1 MKKILLLLLLIH
13 SLIISGCSTISASD
27 SETNGRSLLHDRRSQ
42 DAILADESIEVN
54 ADAKLDDY
62 DDLRDTCRFN
72 ITAYNGVVLVTGEA
86 PNEESRNKIIDIVRV
101 IPNVKLVHDKL
112 TIVNDALIT
121 DKVKTALTQ
130 IPEFDP
136 SWVKVITEK
145 GTVYLMGLVHKNEG
159 AAAIEAARH
168 QSDVKQII
176 TVFEYID

>member
-1 MKKILLLLLLIH
+1 MKKFLLLLLLMH
-13 SLIISGCSTISASD
+13 SLIIGGCSTISASD
-27 SETNGRSLLHDRRSQ
+27 SETNRLSLLHDRRSQ
-42 DAILADESIEVN
+42 DAILADEAIEVN
-54 ADAKLDDY
+54 ANTKLNDY
-62 DDLRDTCRFN
+62 DDLRDTCHFN

-86 PNEESRNKIIDIVRV
+86 PNEELRNRIINIVRV

-112 TIVNDALIT
+112 TIANDAQIT
-121 DKVKTALTQ
+121 SKVETALAQ
-130 IPEFDP
+130 IPEFNA